1 MRRISATGTCKISNK
16 IKFKPALMKQMQKH
30 RGFTLIEIL
39 LVLVLLSLTAVAVIA
54 TLPTSQKDLSKQY
67 AQSFFQRLQLLNEEA
82 VLSGKDFGLRVDDV
96 KSTYVLLSLTQDG
109 WQPLELKQIPSET
122 KLEGDISLQ
131 LDLGG
136 GAWDDDDRLFEPGS
150 LFDEDMF
157 AEEDEKEKKKVKPPQ
172 VFIFSSAEVTPF
184 SLSFFPED
192 GDAFNDGWRIIG
204 KETGEILL
212 LEPGEE
218 LEDDNNA
225 TF

>member
-1 MRRISATGTCKISNK
+1 
-16 IKFKPALMKQMQKH
+16 MQKH

-157 AEEDEKEKKKVKPPQ
+157 AEEDDKEKKKVKPPQ

-192 GDAFNDGWRIIG
+192 GDAFNDGWRVIG

>member
-1 MRRISATGTCKISNK
+1 
-16 IKFKPALMKQMQKH
+16 MKQMQKH

-157 AEEDEKEKKKVKPPQ
+157 AEEDDKEKKKVKPPQ